1 MATKSLRSQLVI
13 WMNGIRVGVWS
24 PPVSNASSFQYD
36 PAWIESPERRVLS
49 LSLPFTPGNI
59 PLRGKMVT
67 DFFDNL
73 LPDTEEI
80 RRRIMT
86 RYGTRSTKPFD
97 LLAAIGRE
105 CVGAI
110 QLLPEGETPEGFDR
124 IEGEV
129 LDEKGVEQALNAAIS
144 GSPLMAMNEEDEFR
158 ISIAGAQE
166 KTAFLFHQGRW
177 WRPSGSTPTTH
188 IFKLPLGLIGNLQV
202 DMQGSVENEW
212 ISSRI
217 MNAFGLKTAQCEILR
232 FGDRKVLSVE
242 RFDRALVDGSWIARL
257 PQEDF
262 CQALG
267 VPVTQKYENQGGPG
281 IAKILGVLNASSTSV
296 EDKRA
301 FVKAQVVFWLMAAT
315 DGHAKNF
322 SIFHERGDTYR
333 LTPFYDVLS
342 MWPVIGHGSGLLDL
356 RRATI
361 AMGLKG
367 KSLHRKIQEIRP
379 YHWDEAARLAGLVK
393 ASDLIEE
400 IIEQVPGVLEHVDRE
415 TPPDFPG
422 KIRDA
427 IFEGI
432 RSQTE
437 KLKAS

>member
-1 MATKSLRSQLVI
+1 MAAKSLRSQLVI

-59 PLRGKMVT
+59 PLRGRMVT

-144 GSPLMAMNEEDEFR
+144 GSPLLAMDDEEEFR

-166 KTAFLFHQGRW
+166 KTAFLFHKGHW

-217 MNAFGLKTAQCEILR
+217 MSAFGLKTAPCEILR
-232 FGDRKVLSVE
+232 FGEKKVLSVE
-242 RFDRALVDGSWIARL
+242 RFDRALMDGSWIARL

-281 IAKILGVLNASSTSV
+281 IAKILGVLNASSTAV

-301 FVKAQVVFWLMAAT
+301 FVKAQIVFWLMAAT

-322 SIFHERGDTYR
+322 SIFHERGGTYR

-356 RRATI
+356 RRATM

-400 IIEQVPGVLEHVDRE
+400 IVAQIPGVLEHVDGE
-415 TPPDFPG
+415 TPADFPG

-432 RSQTE
+432 SSQTE

>member
-1 MATKSLRSQLVI
+1 MATNSLRSQLII

-24 PPVSNASSFQYD
+24 PPVSNASSLQYD

-97 LLAAIGRE
+97 LLSAIGRE

-110 QLLPEGETPEGFDR
+110 QLLSEGETPEGFDR

-144 GSPLMAMNEEDEFR
+144 GSPLMAMNEEEFR

-166 KTAFLFHQGRW
+166 KTAFLFHKGCW

-232 FGDRKVLSVE
+232 FGERKVLSVE
-242 RFDRALVDGSWIARL
+242 RFDRALMDGSWIARL

-296 EDKRA
+296 EDKRS
-301 FVKAQVVFWLMAAT
+301 FVKAQIVFWLMAAT

-322 SIFHERGDTYR
+322 SIFQERGGTYR

-356 RRATI
+356 RRATM

-379 YHWDEAARLAGLVK
+379 YHWDEAARLAGMVK

-400 IIEQVPGVLEHVDRE
+400 IIEQAPGVLEHVDRE
-415 TPPDFPG
+415 TPSDFPG

-437 KLKAS
+437 KLKTA

>member
-1 MATKSLRSQLVI
+1 MATNSLRSQLII

-24 PPVSNASSFQYD
+24 PPVSNASSLQYD

-59 PLRGKMVT
+59 PMRGRMVT

-97 LLAAIGRE
+97 LLSAIGRE

-110 QLLPEGETPEGFDR
+110 QLLSEGETPEGFDR

-144 GSPLMAMNEEDEFR
+144 GSPLMAMDEEEFR

-166 KTAFLFHQGRW
+166 KTAFLFHKGRW

-232 FGDRKVLSVE
+232 FGERKVLSVE
-242 RFDRALVDGSWIARL
+242 RFDRALLDGSWIARL

-301 FVKAQVVFWLMAAT
+301 FVKAQIVFWLMAAT

-322 SIFHERGDTYR
+322 SIFQERGGTYR

-356 RRATI
+356 RRATM

-400 IIEQVPGVLEHVDRE
+400 IIEQAPGVLEHVDRE
-415 TPPDFPG
+415 TPVDFPG

-437 KLKAS
+437 KLKTA

>member
-1 MATKSLRSQLVI
+1 MGTNSLRSQLII

-24 PPVSNASSFQYD
+24 PPVSNASSLQYD

-59 PLRGKMVT
+59 PMRGRMVT

-97 LLAAIGRE
+97 LLSAIGRE

-110 QLLPEGETPEGFDR
+110 QLLSEGETPEGFDR

-129 LDEKGVEQALNAAIS
+129 LDEKGVEQAINAAIS
-144 GSPLMAMNEEDEFR
+144 GSPLMAMNEEEFR

-166 KTAFLFHQGRW
+166 KTAFLFHKGCW

-232 FGDRKVLSVE
+232 FGERKVLSVE
-242 RFDRALVDGSWIARL
+242 RFDRALMDGSWIARL

-301 FVKAQVVFWLMAAT
+301 FVKAQIVFWLMAAT

-322 SIFHERGDTYR
+322 SIFQERGGTYR

-356 RRATI
+356 RRATM

-400 IIEQVPGVLEHVDRE
+400 IIEQAPGVLEHVDRE
-415 TPPDFPG
+415 TPVDFPG

-437 KLKAS
+437 KLKTA

>member
-1 MATKSLRSQLVI
+1 MATNSLRSQLII

-24 PPVSNASSFQYD
+24 PPVSNASSLQYD

-59 PLRGKMVT
+59 PMRGRMVT

-97 LLAAIGRE
+97 LLSAIGRE

-110 QLLPEGETPEGFDR
+110 QLLSEGETPEGFDR

-144 GSPLMAMNEEDEFR
+144 GSPLMAMDEEEFR

-166 KTAFLFHQGRW
+166 KTAFLFHKGCW

-232 FGDRKVLSVE
+232 FGERKVLSVE
-242 RFDRALVDGSWIARL
+242 RFDRALMDGSWIARL

-301 FVKAQVVFWLMAAT
+301 FVKAQIVFWLMAAT

-356 RRATI
+356 RRATM

-400 IIEQVPGVLEHVDRE
+400 IIEQAPGVLEHVDRE
-415 TPPDFPG
+415 TPVDFPR

-437 KLKAS
+437 KLRAS

>member
-1 MATKSLRSQLVI
+1 MATNSLRSQLII

-24 PPVSNASSFQYD
+24 PPVSNASSLQYD

-59 PLRGKMVT
+59 PMRGRMVT

-97 LLAAIGRE
+97 LLSAIGRE

-110 QLLPEGETPEGFDR
+110 QLLSEGETPEGFDR

-144 GSPLMAMNEEDEFR
+144 GSPLMAMDEEEFR

-166 KTAFLFHQGRW
+166 KTAFLFHKGCW

-232 FGDRKVLSVE
+232 FGERKVLSVE
-242 RFDRALVDGSWIARL
+242 RFDRALLDGSWIARL

-301 FVKAQVVFWLMAAT
+301 FVKAQIVFWLMAAT

-356 RRATI
+356 RRATM

-400 IIEQVPGVLEHVDRE
+400 IIEQAPGVLEHVDRE

-437 KLKAS
+437 KLRAS

>member
-1 MATKSLRSQLVI
+1 MATNSLRSQLII

-24 PPVSNASSFQYD
+24 PPVSNASSLQYD

-59 PLRGKMVT
+59 PMRGRMVT

-97 LLAAIGRE
+97 LLSAIGRE

-110 QLLPEGETPEGFDR
+110 QLLSEGETPEGFDR

-144 GSPLMAMNEEDEFR
+144 GSPLMAMDEEEFR

-166 KTAFLFHQGRW
+166 KTAFLFHKGRW

-232 FGDRKVLSVE
+232 FGERKVLSVE
-242 RFDRALVDGSWIARL
+242 RFDRALMDGSWIARL

-301 FVKAQVVFWLMAAT
+301 FVKAQIVFWLMAAT

-356 RRATI
+356 RRATM

-400 IIEQVPGVLEHVDRE
+400 IIEQAPGVLEHVDRE

-437 KLKAS
+437 KLRAS

>member
-1 MATKSLRSQLVI
+1 MATKSLRSPLAI

-24 PPVSNASSFQYD
+24 PPVSNASSFHYD
-36 PAWIESPERRVLS
+36 PEWIDAPERRVLS
-49 LSLPFTPGNI
+49 LSLPFTPGNV

-80 RRRIMT
+80 RRKIRT

-97 LLAAIGRE
+97 LLTAVGRE

-110 QLLPEGETPEGFDR
+110 QLLPEVETPVGVER
-124 IEGEV
+124 IGGEV

-144 GSPLMAMNEEDEFR
+144 GSPLMAMDGEEEFR

-166 KTAFLFHQGRW
+166 KTAFLFHKGRW
-177 WRPSGSTPTTH
+177 WRPAGATPTTH

-212 ISSRI
+212 ISLRI
-217 MNAFGLKTAQCEILR
+217 MNAFGLKTAECEILR
-232 FGDRKVLSVE
+232 FGETKVLSVE
-242 RFDRALVDGSWIARL
+242 RFDRAVTEGGWIARL

-267 VPVTQKYENQGGPG
+267 VPVTEKYENQGGPG
-281 IAKILGVLNASSTSV
+281 IADILGILNASSTAM

-301 FVKAQVVFWLMAAT
+301 FVKAQIVFWLMAAS

-322 SIFHERGDTYR
+322 SIFHERGGTYR

-342 MWPVIGHGSGLLDL
+342 MWPVIGHGTGLLDL
-356 RRATI
+356 RKATM
-361 AMGLKG
+361 AMGVKG
-367 KSLHRKIQEIRP
+367 KSLHRKIQEIRS
-379 YHWDEAARLAGLVK
+379 YHWDWAARLAGLGD
-393 ASDLIEE
+393 ATDLIEE
-400 IIEQVPGVLEHVDRE
+400 ITTQVPKALAVVDRE
-415 TPPDFPG
+415 IPRDFPE

-432 RSQTE
+432 RNQAQ
-437 KLKAS
+437 KLREA

>member
-1 MATKSLRSQLVI
+1 MATNSLRSQLII

-24 PPVSNASSFQYD
+24 PPVSNASSLQYD
-36 PAWIESPERRVLS
+36 PAWIESPERRVMS

-59 PLRGKMVT
+59 PMRGRMVT

-97 LLAAIGRE
+97 LLSAIGRE

-110 QLLPEGETPEGFDR
+110 QLLSEGETPEGFDR

-144 GSPLMAMNEEDEFR
+144 GSPLMAMDEEEFR

-166 KTAFLFHQGRW
+166 KTAFLFHKGCW

-232 FGDRKVLSVE
+232 FGERKVLSVE
-242 RFDRALVDGSWIARL
+242 RFDRALMDGSWIARL

-301 FVKAQVVFWLMAAT
+301 FVKAQIVFWLMAAT

-356 RRATI
+356 RRATM

-400 IIEQVPGVLEHVDRE
+400 IIEQAPGVLEHVDRE

-437 KLKAS
+437 KLRAS

>member
-86 RYGTRSTKPFD
+86 RYGTRTTKPFD
-97 LLAAIGRE
+97 LLEAIGRE

-129 LDEKGVEQALNAAIS
+129 LDEKGVEQALHAAIS

-166 KTAFLFHQGRW
+166 KTAFLFHKGRW

-281 IAKILGVLNASSTSV
+281 IAKILGILNASSTSA

-301 FVKAQVVFWLMAAT
+301 FVKAQIVFWLMAAT

-356 RRATI
+356 RRATM

-379 YHWDEAARLAGLVK
+379 YHWDEVARLAGLVK

-400 IIEQVPGVLEHVDRE
+400 IIEQVPGVMEHVDRE

-427 IFEGI
+427 IFDGI

-437 KLKAS
+437 KLKTA

>member
-97 LLAAIGRE
+97 QLAAIGRE

-166 KTAFLFHQGRW
+166 KTAFLFHKGRW

-242 RFDRALVDGSWIARL
+242 RFDRALDGSWIARL

>member
-1 MATKSLRSQLVI
+1 MTTNSLRSQLII

-97 LLAAIGRE
+97 LLSAIGRE

-110 QLLPEGETPEGFDR
+110 QLLSEGETPEGFDR

-129 LDEKGVEQALNAAIS
+129 LDEKGVEQAINAAIS
-144 GSPLMAMNEEDEFR
+144 GSPLMAMNEEEFR

-166 KTAFLFHQGRW
+166 KTAFLFHKGCW

-232 FGDRKVLSVE
+232 FGERKVLSVE
-242 RFDRALVDGSWIARL
+242 RFDRALMDGSWIARL

-301 FVKAQVVFWLMAAT
+301 FVKAQIVFWLMAAT

-322 SIFHERGDTYR
+322 SIFQERGGTYR

-356 RRATI
+356 RRATM

-367 KSLHRKIQEIRP
+367 ESLHRKIQEIRP

-400 IIEQVPGVLEHVDRE
+400 IIEQAPGVLEHVDRE
-415 TPPDFPG
+415 TALDFPG
-422 KIRDA
+422 KIQDA

-437 KLKAS
+437 KLKTA

>member
-1 MATKSLRSQLVI
+1 M
-13 WMNGIRVGVWS
+13 GVWS

-110 QLLPEGETPEGFDR
+110 QLLPEGETPEGFDW

-144 GSPLMAMNEEDEFR
+144 GSPLMAMDEEDEFR

-166 KTAFLFHQGRW
+166 KTAFLFHKGRW
-177 WRPSGSTPTTH
+177 WRPYGSTPTTH
-188 IFKLPLGLIGNLQV
+188 IFKLPLGLVGNLQV

-301 FVKAQVVFWLMAAT
+301 FVKAQIVFWLMAAT

-356 RRATI
+356 RRATM

-437 KLKAS
+437 KLKTA

>member
-1 MATKSLRSQLVI
+1 MATRTLRSPLVI

-24 PPVSNASSFQYD
+24 PPLSNASSFQYD
-36 PAWIESPERRVLS
+36 PEWIDTPERRVLS
-49 LSLPFTPGNI
+49 LSLPFTPGNV

-67 DFFDNL
+67 DFFYNL

-80 RRRIMT
+80 RRRIMA

-97 LLAAIGRE
+97 LLTAVGRE

-110 QLLPEGETPEGFDR
+110 QLLPEGESSDGFDL
-124 IEGEV
+124 IKGEV
-129 LDEKGVEQALNAAIS
+129 LDEKGIELALGAAIS
-144 GSPLMAMNEEDEFR
+144 GSPLMAVEMEEEFR

-166 KTAFLFHQGRW
+166 KTAFLFHKGQW
-177 WRPSGSTPTTH
+177 WRPSGATPTTH
-188 IFKLPLGLIGNLQV
+188 IFKLALGLIGNLQV

-212 ISSRI
+212 LCSLL
-217 MNAFGLKTAQCEILR
+217 MNAFGLKTAKCEILR
-232 FGDRKVLSVE
+232 FGERKVLSVE
-242 RFDRALVDGSWIARL
+242 RFDRMLMGGPWIARL

-267 VPVTQKYENQGGPG
+267 VPVSGKYENQGGPG
-281 IAKILGVLNASSTSV
+281 IADILGVLNASSTAM

-301 FVKAQVVFWLMAAT
+301 FVKAQIIFWLMAAT

-322 SIFHERGDTYR
+322 SIFHERGSAYR

-342 MWPVIGHGSGLLDL
+342 MWPVIGHGVGLLDL
-356 RRATI
+356 KKATM
-361 AMGLKG
+361 AMGVKG

-379 YHWDEAARLAGLVK
+379 YHWDWAAKLAGLGD
-393 ASDLIEE
+393 ATELIEE
-400 IIEQVPGVLEHVDRE
+400 VTAQVPQVLDLVERE
-415 TPPDFPG
+415 IPEDFPK

-432 RSQTE
+432 RNQAKKLLE
-437 KLKAS
+437 K

>member
-1 MATKSLRSQLVI
+1 MATNSLRSQLII

-24 PPVSNASSFQYD
+24 PPVSNASSLQYD

-59 PLRGKMVT
+59 PMRGRMVT

-97 LLAAIGRE
+97 LLSAIGRE

-110 QLLPEGETPEGFDR
+110 QLLSEGETPEGFDR

-144 GSPLMAMNEEDEFR
+144 GSPLMAMDEEEFR

-166 KTAFLFHQGRW
+166 KTAFLFHKGCW

-232 FGDRKVLSVE
+232 FGERKVLSVE
-242 RFDRALVDGSWIARL
+242 RFDRALMDGSWIARL

-301 FVKAQVVFWLMAAT
+301 FVKAQIVFWLMAAT

-356 RRATI
+356 RRATM

-400 IIEQVPGVLEHVDRE
+400 IIEQAPGVLEHVDRE

-437 KLKAS
+437 KLRAS

>member
-1 MATKSLRSQLVI
+1 MATNSLRSQLII

-24 PPVSNASSFQYD
+24 PPVSNASSLQYD

-59 PLRGKMVT
+59 PMRGRMVT

-97 LLAAIGRE
+97 LLSAIGRE

-110 QLLPEGETPEGFDR
+110 QLLSEGETPEGFDR

-144 GSPLMAMNEEDEFR
+144 GSPLMAMNEEEFR

-166 KTAFLFHQGRW
+166 KTAFLFHKGCW

-232 FGDRKVLSVE
+232 FGERKVLSVE
-242 RFDRALVDGSWIARL
+242 RFDRALMDGSWIARL

-301 FVKAQVVFWLMAAT
+301 FVKAQIVFWLMAAT

-322 SIFHERGDTYR
+322 SIFQERGGTYR

-356 RRATI
+356 RRATM

-379 YHWDEAARLAGLVK
+379 YHWDEAARLAGMVK

-400 IIEQVPGVLEHVDRE
+400 IIEQAPGVLEHVDRE
-415 TPPDFPG
+415 TPSDFPG

-437 KLKAS
+437 KLKTA

>member
-1 MATKSLRSQLVI
+1 MATKSPRSPLVI
-13 WMNGIRVGVWS
+13 WMNGLRVGVWS
-24 PPVSNASSFQYD
+24 PPVANASSFQYD
-36 PAWIESPERRVLS
+36 PAWIEAPERRVLS
-49 LSLPFTPGNI
+49 LSLPFTPGNV
-59 PLRGKMVT
+59 PLRGRMVT

-80 RRRIMT
+80 RRRMMS

-97 LLAAIGRE
+97 LLTAAGRE

-124 IEGEV
+124 IEGTA
-129 LDEKGVEQALNAAIS
+129 LDQSGVEQALRAALA
-144 GSPLMAMNEEDEFR
+144 GSPPSSPQEEEDFR

-166 KTAFLFHQGRW
+166 KTAMLFHRGRW
-177 WRPSGSTPTTH
+177 WRPSGATPTTH
-188 IFKLPLGLIGNLQV
+188 IFKLPLGLIGNLQA

-217 MNAFGLKTAQCEILR
+217 MSAFGLKTARCEILR
-232 FGDRKVLSVE
+232 FGESKVLSVE
-242 RFDRALVDGSWIARL
+242 RFDRAMMEGPWIARL

-267 VPVTQKYENQGGPG
+267 VPVAGKYESQGGPG
-281 IAKILGVLNASSTSV
+281 IADILGVLNASSAAT

-301 FVKAQVVFWLMAAT
+301 FVKAQIVFWLMAAT

-322 SIFHERGDTYR
+322 SIFHEREGGHR

-342 MWPVIGHGSGLLDL
+342 MWPVIGHGSGLLDP
-356 RRATI
+356 RRATM
-361 AMGLKG
+361 AMGVRG

-379 YHWDEAARLAGLVK
+379 HHWDWAAKLAGLGN
-393 ASDLIEE
+393 ASGLIEE
-400 IIEQVPGVLEHVDRE
+400 ITAQVPAVLDLVDRE
-415 TPPDFPG
+415 IPTDFPG

-427 IFEGI
+427 IFDGI
-432 RSQTE
+432 RNQTKRLRE
-437 KLKAS
+437 E

>member
-1 MATKSLRSQLVI
+1 
-13 WMNGIRVGVWS
+13 VGVWS

-36 PAWIESPERRVLS
+36 PAWIESLERRVLS

-144 GSPLMAMNEEDEFR
+144 GSPLMAMDEEDEFR

-166 KTAFLFHQGRW
+166 KTAFLFHKGRW
-177 WRPSGSTPTTH
+177 WRPYGSTPTTH
-188 IFKLPLGLIGNLQV
+188 IFKLPLGLVGNLQV

-301 FVKAQVVFWLMAAT
+301 FVKAQIVFWLMAAT

-356 RRATI
+356 RRATM

>member
-1 MATKSLRSQLVI
+1 M
-13 WMNGIRVGVWS
+13 
-24 PPVSNASSFQYD
+24 
-36 PAWIESPERRVLS
+36 S

-59 PLRGKMVT
+59 PMRGRMVT

-97 LLAAIGRE
+97 LLSAIGRE

-110 QLLPEGETPEGFDR
+110 QLLSEGETPEGFDR

-144 GSPLMAMNEEDEFR
+144 GSPLMAMDEEEFR

-166 KTAFLFHQGRW
+166 KTAFLFHKGRW

-232 FGDRKVLSVE
+232 FGERKVLSVE
-242 RFDRALVDGSWIARL
+242 RFDRALMDGSWIARL

-301 FVKAQVVFWLMAAT
+301 FVKAQIVFWLMAAT

-322 SIFHERGDTYR
+322 SIFQERGGTYR

-356 RRATI
+356 RRATM

-400 IIEQVPGVLEHVDRE
+400 IIEQAPGVLEHVDRE
-415 TPPDFPG
+415 TPVDFPG

-437 KLKAS
+437 KLKTA

>member
-1 MATKSLRSQLVI
+1 MATNSLRSQLII

-24 PPVSNASSFQYD
+24 PPVSNASSLQYD

-59 PLRGKMVT
+59 PMRGRMVT

-97 LLAAIGRE
+97 LLSAIGRE

-110 QLLPEGETPEGFDR
+110 QLLSEGETPEGFDR

-144 GSPLMAMNEEDEFR
+144 GSPLMAMDEEEFR

-166 KTAFLFHQGRW
+166 KTAFLFHKGRW

-232 FGDRKVLSVE
+232 FGERKVLSVE
-242 RFDRALVDGSWIARL
+242 RFDRALMDGSWIARL

-301 FVKAQVVFWLMAAT
+301 FVKAQIVFWLMAAT

-322 SIFHERGDTYR
+322 SIFQERGGTYR

-356 RRATI
+356 RRATM

-400 IIEQVPGVLEHVDRE
+400 IIEQAPGVLEHVDRE
-415 TPPDFPG
+415 TPVDFPG

-437 KLKAS
+437 KLKTA

>member
-1 MATKSLRSQLVI
+1 MATNSLRSQLII

-24 PPVSNASSFQYD
+24 PPVSNASSLQYD

-59 PLRGKMVT
+59 PMRGRMVT

-97 LLAAIGRE
+97 LLSAIGRE

-110 QLLPEGETPEGFDR
+110 QLLSEGETPEGFDR

-144 GSPLMAMNEEDEFR
+144 GSPLMAMDEEEFR

-166 KTAFLFHQGRW
+166 KTAFLFHKGCW

-232 FGDRKVLSVE
+232 FGERKVLSVE
-242 RFDRALVDGSWIARL
+242 RFDRALMDGSWIARL

-301 FVKAQVVFWLMAAT
+301 FVKAQIVFWLMAAT

-322 SIFHERGDTYR
+322 SIFQERGGTYR

-356 RRATI
+356 RRATM

-400 IIEQVPGVLEHVDRE
+400 IIEQAPGVLEHVDRE
-415 TPPDFPG
+415 TPVDFPG

-437 KLKAS
+437 KLKTA

>member
-1 MATKSLRSQLVI
+1 MATNSLRSQLII

-24 PPVSNASSFQYD
+24 PPVSNASSLQYD
-36 PAWIESPERRVLS
+36 PAWIESPERRVMS

-59 PLRGKMVT
+59 PMRGRMVT

-97 LLAAIGRE
+97 LLSAIGRE

-110 QLLPEGETPEGFDR
+110 QLLSEGETPEGFDR

-144 GSPLMAMNEEDEFR
+144 GSPLMAMDEEEFR

-166 KTAFLFHQGRW
+166 KTAFLFHKGRW

-232 FGDRKVLSVE
+232 FGERKVLSVE
-242 RFDRALVDGSWIARL
+242 RFDRALMDGSWIARL

-301 FVKAQVVFWLMAAT
+301 FVKAQIVFWLMAAT

-322 SIFHERGDTYR
+322 SIFQERGGTYR

-356 RRATI
+356 RRATM

-400 IIEQVPGVLEHVDRE
+400 IIEQAPGVLEHVDRE
-415 TPPDFPG
+415 TPVDFPG

-437 KLKAS
+437 KLKTA

>member
-1 MATKSLRSQLVI
+1 MATNSLRSQLII

-24 PPVSNASSFQYD
+24 PPVSNASSLQYD

-59 PLRGKMVT
+59 PMRGRMVT

-97 LLAAIGRE
+97 LLSAIGRE

-110 QLLPEGETPEGFDR
+110 QLLSEGETPEGFDR

-144 GSPLMAMNEEDEFR
+144 GSPLMAMDEEEFR

-166 KTAFLFHQGRW
+166 KTAFLFHKGCW

-232 FGDRKVLSVE
+232 FGERKVLSVE
-242 RFDRALVDGSWIARL
+242 RFDRALLDGSWIARL

-301 FVKAQVVFWLMAAT
+301 FVKAQIVFWLMAAT

-356 RRATI
+356 RRATM

-400 IIEQVPGVLEHVDRE
+400 IIEQAPGVLEHVDRE
-415 TPPDFPG
+415 TPVDFPG

-437 KLKAS
+437 KLKTA